1 MAGKRWLSDR
11 EMYAWIGYRR
21 MRLLLDLRLQR
32 ELANQSG
39 LSEAD
44 YDVLSSLSEA
54 AGQRMR
60 LTDLA
65 RHMRWSPSR
74 LSHQITRMQQR
85 GLVDREECADD
96 GRGSMLVLT
105 GEGMAAIET
114 AAPGHVASVR
124 KHFIDLLS
132 PEELDVLGALTHRV
146 VDRLQA
152 TEDRTGASPVPVRS
166 DPGGRAGRRRT

>member
-1 MAGKRWLSDR
+1 MAGTRWLTER
-11 EMYAWIGYRR
+11 EMHAWIGYRR
-21 MRLLLDLRLQR
+21 MRLLLDLALQR
-32 ELANQSG
+32 ELAGQSG

-44 YDVLSSLSEA
+44 YDVLSNLSTA
-54 AGQRMR
+54 PDQRMR

-65 RHMRWSPSR
+65 RYMRWSTSR

-85 GLVDREECADD
+85 GLADREECADD

-105 GEGMAAIET
+105 TEGMAAIEA

-132 PEELDVLGALTHRV
+132 PEEIDVLGALAHRV
-146 VDRLQA
+146 VDRLESP
-152 TEDRTGASPVPVRS
+152 EDRPGA
-166 DPGGRAGRRRT
+166 

>member
-1 MAGKRWLSDR
+1 MAGTRWLSER

-21 MRLLLDLRLQR
+21 MRLLLDLALQR
-32 ELANQSG
+32 DLVSQSG

-44 YDVLSSLSEA
+44 YDVLSNLSEA
-54 AGQRMR
+54 DGRRMR

-65 RHMRWSPSR
+65 RHMRWSSSR

-105 GEGMAAIET
+105 RGGMAAIKA

-124 KHFIDLLS
+124 KHFIDLLT
-132 PEELDVLGALTHRV
+132 PEEIDALGALAHRV
-146 VDRLQA
+146 VDRL
-152 TEDRTGASPVPVRS
+152 EGS
-166 DPGGRAGRRRT
+166 

>member
-1 MAGKRWLSDR
+1 MGGTRWLSDR

-21 MRLLLDLRLQR
+21 MQLLLNLALQR
-32 ELANQSG
+32 DLSRRSG

-54 AGQRMR
+54 PDRRIR
-60 LTDLA
+60 LTELA
-65 RHMRWSPSR
+65 RHMRWSTSR

-105 GEGMAAIET
+105 ADGMEAIRA

-124 KHFIDLLS
+124 EHFIDLLS
-132 PEELDVLGALTHRV
+132 PEEIDVLGALAHRV
-146 VDRLQA
+146 VDRLQSPDEKA
-152 TEDRTGASPVPVRS
+152 AGPASS
-166 DPGGRAGRRRT
+166 RR

>member
-1 MAGKRWLSDR
+1 MAATRWLSDH
-11 EMYAWIGYRR
+11 EMNAWIGYRR
-21 MRLLLDLRLQR
+21 MRLLLDLALQR
-32 ELANQSG
+32 DLAAQSG

-44 YDVLSSLSEA
+44 YDVLSNLSEA
-54 AGQRMR
+54 SDQRMR

-65 RHMRWSPSR
+65 RYMRWSTSR

-105 GEGMAAIET
+105 AEGMAGIES

-132 PEELDVLGALTHRV
+132 AEEIDVLGALAHRV
-146 VDRLQA
+146 VDRLEA
-152 TEDRTGASPVPVRS
+152 RDDR
-166 DPGGRAGRRRT
+166 PGK

>member
-1 MAGKRWLSDR
+1 MAGTRWLSDR

-21 MRLLLDLRLQR
+21 MRLLLDLALQR
-32 ELANQSG
+32 DLASQRG

-44 YDVLSSLSEA
+44 YDVLSNLSTA
-54 AGQRMR
+54 PDQRMR
-60 LTDLA
+60 LSDLA
-65 RHMRWSPSR
+65 RYMRWSTSR

-85 GLVDREECADD
+85 GLVDRQECAGD

-105 GEGMAAIET
+105 ADGVVAIQA

-132 PEELDVLGALTHRV
+132 PEEIDVLGALAHRV
-146 VDRLQA
+146 VDRL
-152 TEDRTGASPVPVRS
+152 ESRD
-166 DPGGRAGRRRT
+166 DGGQTSADL

>member
-1 MAGKRWLSDR
+1 MKGMAGTQWLSDR

-21 MRLLLDLRLQR
+21 MRLLLDLALQR
-32 ELANQSG
+32 DLASQSG

-54 AGQRMR
+54 PDRRVR

-65 RHMRWSPSR
+65 RHMRWSTSR

-85 GLVDREECADD
+85 RLVEREECADD

-105 GEGMAAIET
+105 AEGMAAIRA

-124 KHFIDLLS
+124 KYFIDLLS
-132 PEELDVLGALTHRV
+132 QEELEVFGALTHRV
-146 VDRLQA
+146 VDRLQSR
-152 TEDRTGASPVPVRS
+152 DV
-166 DPGGRAGRRRT
+166 

>member
-1 MAGKRWLSDR
+1 MGMAGTQWLSDQ

-21 MRLLLDLRLQR
+21 MRLLLDLALQR
-32 ELANQSG
+32 DLASQSG

-54 AGQRMR
+54 PGQRMR

-65 RHMRWSPSR
+65 RHMRWSTSR

-85 GLVDREECADD
+85 RLVEREECAED

-105 GEGMAAIET
+105 TGGMAAIAA

-124 KHFIDLLS
+124 KHFIDVLS
-132 PEELDVLGALTHRV
+132 QEEVDVLGALAHRV

-152 TEDRTGASPVPVRS
+152 RD
-166 DPGGRAGRRRT
+166 D